1 MQEGS
6 QQRCQELVQLCHP
19 VGPVGQKQDSQ
30 QLANTIF
37 KIIDNHPG
45 TQLALYSE
53 SFVREMAVGC
63 IQRWEVKALI
73 S

>member
-6 QQRCQELVQLCHP
+6 QQSYQELVQLCHP
-19 VGPVGQKQDSQ
+19 VEPVGRKQESQ

-37 KIIDNHPG
+37 KIDNHPG
-45 TQLALYSE
+45 TQLALHSEYS
-53 SFVREMAVGC
+53 VRDMAVGC
-63 IQRWEVKALI
+63 VQRWEVKGLI